1 MALRA
6 HLDNQM
12 SSSSRDPNVITSV
25 RILFPNKVTF
35 IGSRNQEWIS
45 VATIHP
51 IALGNNWILLG
62 LVLTMLG
69 GTTAPTEAKPSE
81 NAP

>member
-6 HLDNQM
+6 HRGNQM

-35 IGSRNQEWIS
+35 IGSRNQEWVS
-45 VATIHP
+45 VATTCP

-62 LVLTMLG
+62 PVLTSLG
-69 GTTAPTEAKPSE
+69 GTTATTEAKPSE
-81 NAP
+81 NSP